1 MTSSVSQVA
10 LYPPRRPATIE
21 QRDWCPK
28 VRRAFVALPAISSSC
43 CRDGAV
49 VDYPQI
55 ESRQHTDD

>member
-10 LYPPRRPATIE
+10 LYLPSVRPRSGGETGAR
-21 QRDWCPK
+21 K
-28 VRRAFVALPAISSSC
+28 SRRSFVALPAISSSC